1 MPDIFSREKIYE
13 ILQSRYSDLPKDW
26 IENNDFFMEKPLTV
40 LSYDVDSIKNY
51 IFSSSEFKAII
62 GASKMVSNYDQKV
75 KEILKKENSYL
86 VHAVGG
92 TGLAI
97 ILKDDSERIEKELR
111 QIFKEIVP
119 GGFLTI
125 SKVDFYPSELIH
137 GLKKVDLNTSQLEK
151 EFNLKFNNLT
161 EQTDFYKLFSLLAS
175 NMREEK
181 NSKSTEMKRIT
192 PEFDLCEAC
201 NTYPASE
208 VVYRASDPNE
218 PNTMKVCDICK
229 KKIDVGEGKIGEEKF
244 ANSLLNI
251 DTEHDKDKQ
260 TDWLGVIYID
270 GNNLG
275 KVYSKIKTDQEYI
288 RLSKNIENA
297 SESAVNQVIREM
309 NLENKYAAP
318 ILGGDDIMLF
328 IPAKQAFDIFLRLDE
343 ILSEKFGNIDGKGNG
358 ISYCGSILFCKKSMP
373 LKMIFEAS
381 SNLLRQAKSKFYN
394 DYKNGQKEKNYI
406 ATRVL
411 WNNSTEVNTEEYFSS
426 NNDIKETMAEGMEI
440 SYFKSY
446 LNLLESLNK
455 DEKNLLVR
463 VVKMMNEISPVIKL
477 NINYFYTKNSKN
489 NKNDGRLEKLYK
501 HIFFPEENR
510 TRVLSSIDLLNFIK
524 GGRKNEN
531 KSDD

>member
-1 MPDIFSREKIYE
+1 MPDIFSREKIYG
-13 ILQSRYSDLPKDW
+13 ILKNRYSDLPNDW
-26 IENNDFFMEKPLTV
+26 IENNDFFKQKPLTV

-62 GASKMVSNYDQKV
+62 GASKMVSDYDEKV
-75 KEILKKENSYL
+75 KKFLSKENSYV

-92 TGLAI
+92 TGLAV
-97 ILKDDSERIEKELR
+97 ILKDDSKRIEEELR
-111 QIFKEIVP
+111 QSFKEIVP

-208 VVYRASDPNE
+208 IIHRAADPNE
-218 PNTMKVCDICK
+218 SNTMKVCEICK
-229 KKIDVGEGKIGEEKF
+229 KKIDSGEEKIKKEKF
-244 ANSLLNI
+244 ADSLLDI
-251 DTEHDKDKQ
+251 DTEHVKENQ

-275 KVYSKIKTDQEYI
+275 KVYSRIKTDKEYI
-288 RLSKNIENA
+288 TLSENIENA
-297 SESAVNQVIREM
+297 AESAVKQVIKEK

-328 IPAKQAFDIFLRLDE
+328 IPAKQAIDIFLRLDE

-381 SNLLRQAKSKFYN
+381 SNLLKQAKSKFYN
-394 DYKNGQKEKNYI
+394 DYKNGQTEKNYI

-411 WNNSTEVNTEEYFSS
+411 WNNSTEVKSEEFFSP
-426 NNDIKETMAEGMEI
+426 NNDIKEIMAEGMDI

-446 LNLLESLNK
+446 LKLLKKLNS
-455 DEKNLLVR
+455 DEKKFLIK
-463 VVKMMNEISPVIKL
+463 VVKLMNEISPVIKL
-477 NINYFYTKNSKN
+477 NINYFFVKNIKNVQHEQRLKELYT
-489 NKNDGRLEKLYK
+489 Y
-501 HIFFPEENR
+501 IFFPEENR
-510 TRVLSSIDLLNFIK
+510 TRVLSSIDLLNFIEE
-524 GGRKNEN
+524 GEKNEN
-531 KSDD
+531 KSGH

>member
-62 GASKMVSNYDQKV
+62 GASKMVSDYDQKV

-111 QIFKEIVP
+111 QIFKKIVP

-125 SKVDFYPSELIH
+125 SKVDFSPSELIH
-137 GLKKVDLNTSQLEK
+137 GLEKVDLNTSQLEK

-208 VVYRASDPNE
+208 IIHRAADPNE
-218 PNTMKVCDICK
+218 SNTMKVCEICK
-229 KKIDVGEGKIGEEKF
+229 KKIDSGEEKIKKEKF
-244 ANSLLNI
+244 ADSLLDI
-251 DTEHDKDKQ
+251 DTEHVKENQ

-275 KVYSKIKTDQEYI
+275 KVYSRIKTDKEYI
-288 RLSKNIENA
+288 TLSENIENA

-328 IPAKQAFDIFLRLDE
+328 IPAKLAFDIFLRLDE
-343 ILSEKFGNIDGKGNG
+343 ILSEKFGNIDGKGNS
-358 ISYCGSILFCKKSMP
+358 ISYCGSILFCRKSMP

-394 DYKNGQKEKNYI
+394 DYKNGQTEKNYI

-411 WNNSTEVNTEEYFSS
+411 WNNSTEVKSEEFFSP
-426 NNDIKETMAEGMEI
+426 NNDIKEIMAEGMEI

-446 LNLLESLNK
+446 LKLLESLNS
-455 DEKNLLVR
+455 DEKKFLIK
-463 VVKMMNEISPVIKL
+463 VVKLMNEISPVIKL
-477 NINYFYTKNSKN
+477 NINYFFVKNIKN
-489 NKNDGRLEKLYK
+489 VKHEQRLKELDTY
-501 HIFFPEENR
+501 IFFPEENR
-510 TRVLSSIDLLNFIK
+510 TRVLSSIDLLNFIEE
-524 GGRKNEN
+524 GEKNEN
-531 KSDD
+531 KSGH

>member
-1 MPDIFSREKIYE
+1 
-13 ILQSRYSDLPKDW
+13 
-26 IENNDFFMEKPLTV
+26 
-40 LSYDVDSIKNY
+40 
-51 IFSSSEFKAII
+51 
-62 GASKMVSNYDQKV
+62 
-75 KEILKKENSYL
+75 
-86 VHAVGG
+86 
-92 TGLAI
+92 
-97 ILKDDSERIEKELR
+97 
-111 QIFKEIVP
+111 
-119 GGFLTI
+119 
-125 SKVDFYPSELIH
+125 
-137 GLKKVDLNTSQLEK
+137 
-151 EFNLKFNNLT
+151 
-161 EQTDFYKLFSLLAS
+161 
-175 NMREEK
+175 
-181 NSKSTEMKRIT
+181 
-192 PEFDLCEAC
+192 
-201 NTYPASE
+201 
-208 VVYRASDPNE
+208 
-218 PNTMKVCDICK
+218 
-229 KKIDVGEGKIGEEKF
+229 
-244 ANSLLNI
+244 
-251 DTEHDKDKQ
+251 
-260 TDWLGVIYID
+260 
-270 GNNLG
+270 
-275 KVYSKIKTDQEYI
+275 
-288 RLSKNIENA
+288 
-297 SESAVNQVIREM
+297 M